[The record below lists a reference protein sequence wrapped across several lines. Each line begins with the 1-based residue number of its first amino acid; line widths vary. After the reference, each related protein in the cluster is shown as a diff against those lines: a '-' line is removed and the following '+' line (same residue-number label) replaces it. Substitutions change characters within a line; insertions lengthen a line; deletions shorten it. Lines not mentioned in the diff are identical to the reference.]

1 MEKEEGKQ
9 KFEKGDMF
17 IKGVGTIKRGSFN
30 LTNYGFLNDE
40 PFRVT
45 K

>member
-1 MEKEEGKQ
+1 ML
-9 KFEKGDMF
+9 
-17 IKGVGTIKRGSFN
+17 IKGVGTIKRESYN

-45 K
+45 LQMHVCITT